1 MVLNTVKVREK
12 ATNRIRTINLIDMDE
27 NVFEY
32 IVEKRRVPKTEKEPL
47 GLKD

>member
-32 IVEKRRVPKTEKEPL
+32 IVEKDEFRKQKKNL
-47 GLKD
+47 